1 VDKLPEDFDVKQR
14 IENIYNRWKSENN
27 KKFSDKR
34 SKEDGETLERFY
46 NRINLDERRRKMLD
60 DSKEENHVCGDKQDI
75 GRYKNRLP
83 S

>member
-1 VDKLPEDFDVKQR
+1 MDRMPEDFDVKQHT
-14 IENIYNRWKSENN
+14 ENIYEIWRFENN
-27 KKFSDKR
+27 KKLSDKH

-60 DSKEENHVCGDKQDI
+60 DSKEENH
-75 GRYKNRLP
+75 L

>member
-1 VDKLPEDFDVKQR
+1 MPEDFDVKQR
-14 IENIYNRWKSENN
+14 IENIYNRWRSENN

-60 DSKEENHVCGDKQDI
+60 DSKENHVPWRPEQV
-75 GRYKNRLP
+75 KNKKY
-83 S
+83 

>member
-1 VDKLPEDFDVKQR
+1 MPEDFDVKQR

-46 NRINLDERRRKMLD
+46 NRINLDERRRKILD
-60 DSKEENHVCGDKQDI
+60 DSKEENHVSGDKQD
-75 GRYKNRLP
+75 NR
-83 S
+83 